1 MNASRALAGLV
12 LAVTVTGVL
21 PGAAVAHPL
30 PAAAA
35 DARPAASD
43 AARSRPVWAWP
54 LQPEPRVVRPFD
66 PPPKPWN
73 PGHRGIDLSPGVAGV
88 GASVLAVDG
97 GVISHVGVIAGR
109 GTVSVLHAGDIKSTY
124 EPVSA
129 TVTYGQTVRR
139 GQAARH
145 AGTRRAR
152 IAPRLACLHLGALR
166 RQSSG
171 AWDYFDPLFLLTA
184 VEIVLLPR

>member
-1 MNASRALAGLV
+1 MNASRALAGFV

-30 PAAAA
+30 PAAVA

-43 AARSRPVWAWP
+43 AARSRPVWSWP

-73 PGHRGIDLSPGVAGV
+73 PGHRGIDLSPGLAGV
-88 GASVLAVDG
+88 GASVLAVDD

-109 GTVSVLHAGDIKSTY
+109 GTVSVLHSGDIKSTY

-129 TVTYGQTVRR
+129 TVTYGQSVRR
-139 GQAARH
+139 GQAI
-145 AGTRRAR
+145 GTLHSPGSHC
-152 IAPRLACLHLGALR
+152 APAACLHLGALR

-171 AWDYFDPLFLLTA
+171 TWDYFDPLFLLTS

>member
-1 MNASRALAGLV
+1 
-12 LAVTVTGVL
+12 
-21 PGAAVAHPL
+21 
-30 PAAAA
+30 
-35 DARPAASD
+35 
-43 AARSRPVWAWP
+43 
-54 LQPEPRVVRPFD
+54 
-66 PPPKPWN
+66 
-73 PGHRGIDLSPGVAGV
+73 
-88 GASVLAVDG
+88 VDG

-139 GQAARH
+139 GQVLGTLAA
-145 AGTRRAR
+145 AGSHC
-152 IAPRLACLHLGALR
+152 APLACLHLGALR